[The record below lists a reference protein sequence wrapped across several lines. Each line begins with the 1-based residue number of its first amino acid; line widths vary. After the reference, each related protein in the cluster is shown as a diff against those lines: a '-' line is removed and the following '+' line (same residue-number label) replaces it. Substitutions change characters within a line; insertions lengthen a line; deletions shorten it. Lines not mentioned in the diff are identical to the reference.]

1 MYTTYPSD
9 VPIATTDWYNMSTVK
24 FLEEHDPKVKYPKAI
39 RLAFADLIKAEGNE
53 AWRYEQPL
61 STQSGVPLIYL
72 QKLRGLPEFAAHIVE
87 TPRTHGKSAKFAWFV
102 DKKVAAEM
110 RNKLKVAL

>member
-1 MYTTYPSD
+1 
-9 VPIATTDWYNMSTVK
+9 MSAAK

-39 RLAFADLIKAEGNE
+39 KQAFAELLAKEGKE

-61 STQSGVPLIYL
+61 STMAAVPLVYL
-72 QKLRGLPEFAAHIVE
+72 QKLRSLPEFAPHIVE
-87 TPRTHGKSAKFAWFV
+87 TPRTHSRSPKFAWFV

-110 RNKLKVAL
+110 RNKLKEAL